1 MTDIVNQII
10 HDAMRMVNHELE
22 QQIKE
27 RLEII
32 GYVFNDRRDLIDF
45 VIRRLTL
52 VQLNAIDR
60 ELYIDYQTP
69 NQKLLA
75 TWKHK
80 YETNFEYDINN
91 GHTFKVTYNP

>member
-1 MTDIVNQII
+1 MTDVINQII
-10 HDAMRMVNHELE
+10 DQAISKVNSELE

-32 GYVFNDRRDLIDF
+32 GYVFNDRSDLIDF
-45 VIRRLTL
+45 ASRRLTL

-69 NQKLLA
+69 NQKLIA
-75 TWKHK
+75 TWKDQ
-80 YETNFEYDINN
+80 YESHFDYELTK